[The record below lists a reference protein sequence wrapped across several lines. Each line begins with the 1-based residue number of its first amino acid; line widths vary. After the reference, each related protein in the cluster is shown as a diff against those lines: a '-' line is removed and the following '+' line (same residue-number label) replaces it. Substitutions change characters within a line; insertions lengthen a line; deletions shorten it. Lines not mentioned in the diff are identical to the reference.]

1 MDNIRSAGSFLWRK
15 TSRMRWA
22 GSQFGQIGQIQIVSN
37 LSFQENIGFVTK
49 RLICKSFKS
58 NLQAQKAWS
67 EMLEEAKLL
76 QVVKYI
82 EWIVIKFYLTLP
94 IFTD

>member
-1 MDNIRSAGSFLWRK
+1 M
-15 TSRMRWA
+15 
-22 GSQFGQIGQIQIVSN
+22 
-37 LSFQENIGFVTK
+37 
-49 RLICKSFKS
+49 LICKSFKS

-82 EWIVIKFYLTLP
+82 EWIVMKFYLTLP
-94 IFTD
+94 IFTY

>member
-22 GSQFGQIGQIQIVSN
+22 GSQIGQIQIVSN